1 MSARAAT
8 TAQVK
13 LEILVMS
20 RRTRAGRGGL
30 GRSRR
35 ESASWDCREPRLP
48 GSCEVESQCFLA
60 LDRELL
66 RIAYLKIS
74 ITELQLIC
82 RKT

>member
-8 TAQVK
+8 TSQVK
-13 LEILVMS
+13 LEILVTS

-35 ESASWDCREPRLP
+35 ESVSWDCRELRLP

-66 RIAYLKIS
+66 RIAYLKTS
-74 ITELQLIC
+74 ITEVRLIC
-82 RKT
+82 HKT